1 MGADLV
7 VEHRAFPLRPEPA
20 EAVPF
25 KGTYREA
32 GWRRCNQMSEGDGIV
47 FNPWPHATLP
57 GWSLPA
63 LEAAKVVAKQGE
75 EVFERVH
82 MALYEAFFT
91 RSLNIADATALEAIV
106 AEHGADPARFR
117 ADREAGFARAAVL
130 ADYEAAVN
138 EHAVRAIPTVIV
150 PETGRALVGLAD
162 LAVYRSAIEEAAG

>member
-47 FNPWPHATLP
+47 FNPWPHAALP

-82 MALYEAFFT
+82 TALYEAFFT
-91 RSLNIADATALEAIV
+91 RSLNIADAATLEAIV

>member
-1 MGADLV
+1 MGPDLV
-7 VEHRAFPLRPEPA
+7 VEHRAFPLRPVAA
-20 EAVPF
+20 ENVPF

-32 GWRRCNQMSEGDGIV
+32 GWRRCNQMSAGDGIV
-47 FNPWPHATLP
+47 FNPWPHETLP

-75 EVFERVH
+75 AVFERVH
-82 MALYEAFFT
+82 IALYEAFFT
-91 RSLNIADATALEAIV
+91 RGLNIADSAALESIV
-106 AEHGADPARFR
+106 AEHGVDTARFR
-117 ADREAGFARAAVL
+117 ADREAGFARVEVL